1 MVGDSGSAAAKIDEL
16 ARLISDVAARTPAE
30 HDASPTASGKRGA
43 APSGRAS
50 EVASAKE
57 IALRRVDR
65 RDHSRGE
72 LTDYLVRKRQL
83 DPGIVAEI
91 LDRFVE
97 VGIVDDARF
106 ARNWA
111 QERARTRRL
120 SRRAIS
126 RELSVRGVSEEL
138 IEIALDQISPDD
150 ERQAA
155 LELCRIKARRLHG
168 VDRQVALRRLSGQLA
183 RRGYS
188 TGVAMPVIFQVLDEL
203 AE

>member
-1 MVGDSGSAAAKIDEL
+1 M
-16 ARLISDVAARTPAE
+16 
-30 HDASPTASGKRGA
+30 
-43 APSGRAS
+43 
-50 EVASAKE
+50 ASAKE

-65 RDHSRGE
+65 RDYSRGE

-155 LELCRIKARRLHG
+155 LEL
-168 VDRQVALRRLSGQLA
+168 
-183 RRGYS
+183 
-188 TGVAMPVIFQVLDEL
+188 
-203 AE
+203 

>member
-1 MVGDSGSAAAKIDEL
+1 MTT
-16 ARLISDVAARTPAE
+16 RAAR
-30 HDASPTASGKRGA
+30 
-43 APSGRAS
+43 
-50 EVASAKE
+50 
-57 IALRRVDR
+57 
-65 RDHSRGE
+65 

-126 RELSVRGVSEEL
+126 RELSVRGVSEEPHR
-138 IEIALDQISPDD
+138 DRPGPD
-150 ERQAA
+150 
-155 LELCRIKARRLHG
+155 
-168 VDRQVALRRLSGQLA
+168 LA
-183 RRGYS
+183 RR
-188 TGVAMPVIFQVLDEL
+188 
-203 AE
+203 